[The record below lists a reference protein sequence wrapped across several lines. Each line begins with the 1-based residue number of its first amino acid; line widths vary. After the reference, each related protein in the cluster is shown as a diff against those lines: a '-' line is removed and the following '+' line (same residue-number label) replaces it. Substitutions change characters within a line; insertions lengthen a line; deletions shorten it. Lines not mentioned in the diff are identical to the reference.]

1 MKQLWYIISKCDKI
15 EIEKCEGWLC
25 RLYIAY
31 NYLVLN
37 VCSVHGE
44 KVVILHH
51 PPSCSFPPIG
61 FYPAMCNVHVV
72 ACVTIF
78 ENDLSLQTAFYT
90 IHIHPWKKYI
100 GREYT
105 QTEQNHLD
113 WRRRWYYR
121 YFNCLC
127 MEQFIKVSLII
138 NKHCLRDNTTFTC
151 ICRYSKIMFYVY
163 IIMIFLEN
171 RFLVSWSD
179 SLIYW

>member
-1 MKQLWYIISKCDKI
+1 MLQVVNSNNQRLLRNFGNCPDIIKRIVSKTDFKNMKQLWYIISKCDKI

-61 FYPAMCNVHVV
+61 FYPAMCNVHVI

-90 IHIHPWKKYI
+90 LHIHPWKKYI

-138 NKHCLRDNTTFTC
+138 
-151 ICRYSKIMFYVY
+151 I
-163 IIMIFLEN
+163 
-171 RFLVSWSD
+171 
-179 SLIYW
+179 

>member
-1 MKQLWYIISKCDKI
+1 MLQVVNSNNQRLLRNFGNCPDIIKKSKTDFKKMKQLWYIISKCDKI

-72 ACVTIF
+72 ACVMIF
-78 ENDLSLQTAFYT
+78 ENDLFFANRLL
-90 IHIHPWKKYI
+90 HITHTPLKK
-100 GREYT
+100 
-105 QTEQNHLD
+105 
-113 WRRRWYYR
+113 
-121 YFNCLC
+121 
-127 MEQFIKVSLII
+127 
-138 NKHCLRDNTTFTC
+138 
-151 ICRYSKIMFYVY
+151 
-163 IIMIFLEN
+163 
-171 RFLVSWSD
+171 
-179 SLIYW
+179 IYWTRIYTDRAKSLRLATQVILSIL

>member
-90 IHIHPWKKYI
+90 LHIHPWKNI
-100 GREYT
+100 
-105 QTEQNHLD
+105 LD
-113 WRRRWYYR
+113 ENIHRP
-121 YFNCLC
+121 
-127 MEQFIKVSLII
+127 
-138 NKHCLRDNTTFTC
+138 
-151 ICRYSKIMFYVY
+151 SKITKIGDAGD
-163 IIMIFLEN
+163 II
-171 RFLVSWSD
+171 D
-179 SLIYW
+179 TLIANVWNNSSK